1 MWFKEIIIQDPD
13 QINIAVDEA
22 YLRERQIE
30 TQISMLEQKD
40 NVIRKLTLSQANC
53 GYDHF

>member
-13 QINIAVDEA
+13 QINIAADEA